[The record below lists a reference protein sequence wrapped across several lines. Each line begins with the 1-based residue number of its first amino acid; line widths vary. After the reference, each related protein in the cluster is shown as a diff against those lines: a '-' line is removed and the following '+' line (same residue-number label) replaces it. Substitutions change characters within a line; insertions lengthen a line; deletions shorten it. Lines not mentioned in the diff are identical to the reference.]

1 MGVSST
7 TNTIVLCIG
16 KIPQMSDRHHLKWKK
31 IHTINNLI
39 DVYFNFCLDYQNV
52 KHVIINYVGF

>member
-1 MGVSST
+1 
-7 TNTIVLCIG
+7 
-16 KIPQMSDRHHLKWKK
+16 MSDRHHLKWKK